1 MAMNIQWNFPQPTD
15 FSGIL
20 QSNLANKQKTYDE
33 LAKNLG
39 NSIRNTH
46 DYMLDRDLAN
56 MIDNNEGQLSNDE
69 LEKQIVANRARRIT
83 KDDSPLI
90 QWRWQKEREDAVN
103 LANQK
108 KANADLESKKT
119 MEESLATADQ
129 EIRDT
134 LHEIRMAR
142 AKNDGDSVQEQMYVL
157 GKQIEARNKIAD
169 MVGKPHFEIPSE
181 ITENQVDPSVD
192 LARKIEYQLND
203 PSLTLERKQELYTEA
218 MNLPEGSVKE
228 KLIAKFPTIKTFDEE
243 RIHANQNN
251 AISRQIQKNNS
262 KDDANRLTFTELMSK
277 SSWTQD
283 ELNALTS
290 KFKTRL
296 NEDAVKYGKMST
308 SEKKYWKDNNKN
320 EWTFLKERGMI

>member
-1 MAMNIQWNFPQPTD
+1 MDKLKRRYLVYQLMSTLDWMGRSDDWFKRSELVTRTM
-15 FSGIL
+15 GI
-20 QSNLANKQKTYDE
+20 
-33 LAKNLG
+33 
-39 NSIRNTH
+39 IRNLCMDADTFFGMDVKYLIS
-46 DYMLDRDLAN
+46 DYDKARIYRAKLNDC
-56 MIDNNEGQLSNDE
+56 IDKED
-69 LEKQIVANRARRIT
+69 
-83 KDDSPLI
+83 
-90 QWRWQKEREDAVN
+90 QKEREDAVN